1 MSRLFWSLLG
11 IAPVSLCFSAIAAI
25 AAVPEAPTQSIP
37 DSVLTAQIAQATP
50 SASEVMS
57 PIEATLP
64 MSQVTSVSQLSD
76 VRPTDWAF
84 QALQSL
90 VERYGCIAGYPDRT
104 YRGNRA
110 MTRYE
115 FAAGVNACLDRVNE
129 LIAASTADLVKKE
142 DLATLQ
148 KLQEEFAAELATIR
162 GMVDSLE
169 ARTTTLEKQQFST
182 TTKLNGEIIFSVSQA
197 FGDERAINSDVQRVI
212 DFPGTSAAARNTAI
226 NNAIGAG
233 TARRVQENTILAD
246 RVRLAFDTS
255 FSGQDRLRTQLQAR
269 NITAFS
275 GAVTGTNMTRLGY
288 DGDNNNTI
296 ELRRLEYRFPLSAL
310 TTVFLGT
317 GTNDGLEYNDSVPTL
332 SPLES
337 SGSGAISR
345 FGRFNPIFRA
355 STGTG
360 IIINQKF
367 GPEFTVGNKLTLSL
381 GYLAPTGDAQDPTA
395 DRGLFNGSHAA
406 LAQLVFQPTPNI
418 GLGVT
423 YVNAYYSTGSGISGS
438 TGSGF
443 ANNPFN
449 SSQQTDASTTATAAQ
464 RLANVPTTTD
474 AVGIQG
480 SIRLSPKFIVSGW
493 AGVTDA
499 RAERR
504 VVGGGSAIDPF
515 VRRGDKATIW
525 NWAVTLAFPDLLKEG
540 NLGGFVFG
548 MPPKVTDNDYGF
560 NNRTATS
567 VRREDSDTSYHL
579 EAFYRYRLN
588 DNIAI
593 TPGFLVILNPE
604 HNSANDTIYVGTLR
618 TTFTF

>member
-11 IAPVSLCFSAIAAI
+11 IAPVSLCFSAIAAV
-25 AAVPEAPTQSIP
+25 AAVPEAPVQPEVSTTQ
-37 DSVLTAQIAQATP
+37 LAQATP
-50 SASEVMS
+50 SVSQVLNQVDANA
-57 PIEATLP
+57 PLA
-64 MSQVTSVSQLSD
+64 QVTSVSQLSD

-90 VERYGCIAGYPDRT
+90 VERYGCIAGYPDKT

-110 MTRYE
+110 LTRYE

-182 TTKLNGEIIFSVSQA
+182 TTKLAGEVIFSVSQA

-226 NNAIGAG
+226 TNAIGAG
-233 TARRVQENTILAD
+233 AARNVQDNAILAT
-246 RVRLAFDTS
+246 RVRLALDSS
-255 FSGQDRLRTQLQAR
+255 FTGRDRLRTRLQAR
-269 NITAFS
+269 NITSFS
-275 GAVTGTNMTRLGY
+275 GAVTNTNMTRLGY
-288 DGDNNNTI
+288 DGSNENTV
-296 ELRRLEYRFPLSAL
+296 ELNRLEYRFPLGDL
-310 TTVFLGT
+310 TTVFVGT
-317 GTNDGLEYNDSVPTL
+317 GTNDGLEFNDSVPTL
-332 SPLES
+332 SPVES

-345 FGRFNPIFRA
+345 FGRYNPIFRA

-360 IIINQKF
+360 VIINQKF

-381 GYLAPTGDAQDPTA
+381 GYLAPTGDAQDPTV

-423 YVNAYYSTGSGISGS
+423 YVNAYYSTGAGISGS

-464 RLANVPTTTD
+464 RLTNVPTTTN
-474 AVGIQG
+474 AVGLQG
-480 SIRLSPKFIVSGW
+480 SIRLSSKFIVSGW

-499 RAERR
+499 KAERR
-504 VVGGGSAIDPF
+504 VIGGGSAIDPF

-540 NLGGFVFG
+540 NLGGIVFG
-548 MPPKVTDNDYGF
+548 MPPKVTDNDYGL

-567 VRREDSDTSYHL
+567 VRREDSDTSYHI

-593 TPGFLVILNPE
+593 TPGVLVILNPE